1 MSLLTCP
8 WVSRKYRIMSG
19 KPDYR
24 DLIVDCPACRAS
36 IQAEY
41 MNGTTYKEFDPLLR
55 SVRQG
60 TIVRIFRPFLLGGGT
75 GRTDKQRR
83 IWAERADAIKD
94 KGAKL
99 VSLDPPLT
107 GHKLTMRAY
116 EEIGNVA
123 RGKAGKSK
131 LGPPRKFYTDEQWA
145 IIRKHWPRRHGVKI
159 KEAKDAINAA
169 IAPRK
174 VSAGWL
180 YANVK

>member
-1 MSLLTCP
+1 
-8 WVSRKYRIMSG
+8 MSG

-24 DLIVDCPACRAS
+24 DLIVDCPACRKAV
-36 IQAEY
+36 QEEY
-41 MNGTTYKEFDPLLR
+41 MDGTVYYEFEPWLR
-55 SVRQG
+55 SMRVG
-60 TIVRIFRPFLLGGGT
+60 SIGRIYRPFLLGGGK

-83 IWAERADAIKD
+83 IWAERADAVKA

-99 VSLDPPLT
+99 ASIDPPLT
-107 GHKLTMRAY
+107 GHKLTMRAA

-131 LGPPRKFYTDEQWA
+131 SGRKPKEYTPEQ
-145 IIRKHWPRRHGVKI
+145 RKVIERYWPRRTGMTI
-159 KEAKDAINAA
+159 KRALEEINKR

-174 VSAGWL
+174 VTAGWL

>member
-1 MSLLTCP
+1 MGVAYIVDMTE
-8 WVSRKYRIMSG
+8 KT
-19 KPDYR
+19 DFR
-24 DLIVDCPACRAS
+24 DLIVDCPACRAKL
-36 IQAEY
+36 QEENLDGA
-41 MNGTTYKEFDPLLR
+41 TYTDFDAWLR
-55 SVRQG
+55 SMRKGSVGR
-60 TIVRIFRPFLLGGGT
+60 VYRPFLLGGGKGST
-75 GRTDKQRR
+75 AKQRR
-83 IWAERADAIKD
+83 IWAERADAVKD
-94 KGAKL
+94 KEAKL

-131 LGPPRKFYTDEQWA
+131 LGPPRKDYTEAQWA

-159 KEAKDAINAA
+159 EEARKAINDA

-180 YANVK
+180 YANVKS

>member
-1 MSLLTCP
+1 MSE
-8 WVSRKYRIMSG
+8 KQ
-19 KPDYR
+19 DFR
-24 DLIVDCPACRAS
+24 DLIVDCPACRAA
-36 IQAEY
+36 IQVEH
-41 MNGTTYKEFDPLLR
+41 MNGTTYKDFEPLLR

-99 VSLDPPLT
+99 ASIDPPLT

-131 LGPPRKFYTDEQWA
+131 LGPPRKDYTEAQWVV
-145 IIRKHWPRRHGVKI
+145 IRKHWPRRTGVKI
-159 KEAKDAINAA
+159 EEARKAINDA

>member
-1 MSLLTCP
+1 
-8 WVSRKYRIMSG
+8 MSG
-19 KPDYR
+19 KDDFR
-24 DLIVDCPACRAS
+24 DLIVDCPACRAKV
-36 IQAEY
+36 QLEHMDGA
-41 MNGTTYKEFDPLLR
+41 TYTEFDPWLR
-55 SVRQG
+55 SLRPG
-60 TIVRIFRPFLLGGGT
+60 STARIFRPFLLGGGKGQT
-75 GRTDKQRR
+75 RTQRR
-83 IWAERADAIKD
+83 IWAERADLVKA

-99 VSLDPPLT
+99 VSIQPPMT

-131 LGPPRKFYTDEQWA
+131 LGPPRKEFTDEQWKH
-145 IIRKHWPRRHGVKI
+145 IHKHWPRRHGVKI
-159 KEAKDAINAA
+159 KDAVAAINAA